1 MSCGSSGGKGGGK
14 GGGKLGGLGTSIHH
28 GLGCGGSS
36 GGSGSLGVGGIAG
49 GKGVAGGGGDCGWPA
64 ASPHTYSSQREMPYT
79 VARSG
84 KTKRIALARGR
95 SGRIEAFQ
103 PG

>member
-14 GGGKLGGLGTSIHH
+14 GGGKLGGLGTSIHN

-49 GKGVAGGGGDCGWPA
+49 GKGVAGGAGGGGDCGSPT
-64 ASPHTYSSQREMPYT
+64 ASPHTHSSQREMPYT

-84 KTKRIALARGR
+84 KTKRSALAG
-95 SGRIEAFQ
+95 G
-103 PG
+103 